1 MHECPDCGHACDC
14 DGEDVWNDDLQTYL
28 FCTHQCERFDDDDI
42 DDYVPPEERLEDLSL
57 NARQPEQRND
67 ADSSIPAATNNST
80 MMECGNCGV
89 PRFVHDGALEK
100 CPNCGDDEF
109 DLSLMGDAP

>member
-1 MHECPDCGHACDC
+1 MAVDDFDTSRMRECNECHRHDFDSGDWQFIGYDDLAELYICPDCVELASYC
-14 DGEDVWNDDLQTYL
+14 NDDFVT
-28 FCTHQCERFDDDDI
+28 R
-42 DDYVPPEERLEDLSL
+42 S
-57 NARQPEQRND
+57 AEQRND
-67 ADSSIPAATNNST
+67 AETGIPAATNNST

-89 PRFVHDGALEK
+89 PRFVHDGTLEK